1 MLSCKAKQL
10 RRRVIKGAGIALF
23 SLAWLALLVSLSFIT
38 IKGNSCPPG
47 ISTNV
52 TVTPC
57 YYEEL
62 KGTQLQATSRMV
74 QLPNDYL
81 LKVVVRRGTPSL
93 CVLHRSTT
101 NTTFTL
107 QLVTSIE
114 NTSLCSPEQMLDC
127 LPNSHLSFNG
137 IDYFGVSVWD
147 QQSSS
152 VHYLVVNISSWITF
166 QRNLTNTFFNLQDL
180 WYNALNCKEQENRT
194 VTLICILVVTATF
207 GVGICVVSY
216 ITGLMLWKLYKVSRA
231 TTRLLLL
238 WASVILSHSN
248 DGRDPLLPANNAP
261 DAEQDEGTV
270 YIFYIMILHIL

>member
-1 MLSCKAKQL
+1 MLSWKAKQL

-23 SLAWLALLVSLSFIT
+23 SLAWLALLVSLSFT

-52 TVTPC
+52 TITPC

-62 KGTQLQATSRMV
+62 KGRQLQATSRMV
-74 QLPNDYL
+74 QLPNDYF

-114 NTSLCSPEQMLDC
+114 DSPLCSPEQMPDC
-127 LPNSHLSFNG
+127 LPSSHLSFNG
-137 IDYFGVSVWD
+137 IEHFGVSVWD
-147 QQSSS
+147 QQSST
-152 VHYLVVNISSWITF
+152 VLYVIGNISSWITF

-180 WYNALNCKEQENRT
+180 WYNVLNCKEQEYNW
-194 VTLICILVVTATF
+194 TLTLVCVLVITATF
-207 GVGICVVSY
+207 GVLICVVSY
-216 ITGLMLWKLYKVSRA
+216 TFGSMFWILYKESRS
-231 TTRLLLL
+231 R
-238 WASVILSHSN
+238 
-248 DGRDPLLPANNAP
+248 R
-261 DAEQDEGTV
+261 
-270 YIFYIMILHIL
+270 YKK